1 MWENLEHAFLHAAKD
16 TLPLLPWLVLI
27 YIVIELLENKTSLAG
42 NNRLGGKLGPLIGSA
57 TGLIPQCGFSVMA
70 AKLFEQKYQII
81 DGMGQAIRDLGIAVE
96 KTNNTLSNA
105 IDESMSAF
113 K

>member
-1 MWENLEHAFLHAAKD
+1 MGKIIIDSEGLTQNAK
-16 TLPLLPWLVLI
+16 
-27 YIVIELLENKTSLAG
+27 SLAA
-42 NNRLGGKLGPLIGSA
+42 NADSYDNELKKIK
-57 TGLIPQCGFSVMA
+57 A
-70 AKLFEQKYQII
+70 AVEELRPYWTDAAGQEFFRKFEEKYQII

>member
-1 MWENLEHAFLHAAKD
+1 MGKIIIDSAGLTANAK
-16 TLPLLPWLVLI
+16 
-27 YIVIELLENKTSLAG
+27 SLAA
-42 NNRLGGKLGPLIGSA
+42 NADAYDNELAKIRSA
-57 TGLIPQCGFSVMA
+57 VEELRPYWTDA
-70 AKLFEQKYQII
+70 AGQQFFQLFEQKYAII

-96 KTNNTLSNA
+96 KTNNTLSGA

>member
-1 MWENLEHAFLHAAKD
+1 MGKIIVDSQGLAANAK
-16 TLPLLPWLVLI
+16 
-27 YIVIELLENKTSLAG
+27 SLAA
-42 NNRLGGKLGPLIGSA
+42 NADTYDTELAKIKEA
-57 TGLIPQCGFSVMA
+57 VEGLKPYWTDA
-70 AKLFEQKYQII
+70 AGEEFFRLFEEKYAII

-96 KTNNTLSNA
+96 KTNNTLNSA

>member
-1 MWENLEHAFLHAAKD
+1 MGKIIIDSAGLTANAK
-16 TLPLLPWLVLI
+16 
-27 YIVIELLENKTSLAG
+27 SLAA
-42 NNRLGGKLGPLIGSA
+42 NADQYDNELGKIKSA
-57 TGLIPQCGFSVMA
+57 VEELKPYWTDA
-70 AKLFEQKYQII
+70 AGVQFFQMFEQKYAII

-96 KTNNTLSNA
+96 KTNNTLSSA

>member
-1 MWENLEHAFLHAAKD
+1 MGKIIIDSNGLQANAK
-16 TLPLLPWLVLI
+16 
-27 YIVIELLENKTSLAG
+27 SLA
-42 NNRLGGKLGPLIGSA
+42 NNADLYDSELAKIKSA
-57 TGLIPQCGFSVMA
+57 VDELKPYWTDA
-70 AKLFEQKYQII
+70 AGQEFFNLFEQKYAII

-96 KTNNTLSNA
+96 KTNNTLNSA

>member
-1 MWENLEHAFLHAAKD
+1 MGK
-16 TLPLLPWLVLI
+16 I
-27 YIVIELLENKTSLAG
+27 IVDSNGLTANARSLAANADTYDTELAKIREAVEG
-42 NNRLGGKLGPLIGSA
+42 LKPYWTDAAGEEFFRLFA
-57 TGLIPQCGFSVMA
+57 
-70 AKLFEQKYQII
+70 EKYEII

-96 KTNNTLSNA
+96 KTNNTINNA